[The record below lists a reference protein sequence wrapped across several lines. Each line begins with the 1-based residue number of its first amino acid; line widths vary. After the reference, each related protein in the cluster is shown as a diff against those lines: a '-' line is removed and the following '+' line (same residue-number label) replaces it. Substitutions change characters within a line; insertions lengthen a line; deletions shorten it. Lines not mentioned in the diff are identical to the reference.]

1 MDEVFEALKGRVD
14 AIVADQGKGALGS
27 LW

>member
-1 MDEVFEALKGRVD
+1 MDEVFEGLKGRVD
-14 AIVADQGKGALGS
+14 AIVGEDKGPFGH